1 MKKEIMRTTYSDWS
15 PTLSRLAHGTR
26 VITSISASNLVSS
39 PFTSVIS
46 AFVITAENSSCQ
58 KKNRFSSS
66 IRQSHFQNAKKKKVK
81 LNTLKWCCKISSFN
95 QALKMKT
102 KEKERRS
109 DGSVRLPE
117 LQTCQLYQ
125 QIEGQSYLKHF
136 QRAPLTKKHK
146 RKKNK
151 QKKQLELCNR

>member
-1 MKKEIMRTTYSDWS
+1 VLLALLLLLLRTHPAKKKIVFPVQYGN
-15 PTLSRLAHGTR
+15 L
-26 VITSISASNLVSS
+26 ISKM
-39 PFTSVIS
+39 
-46 AFVITAENSSCQ
+46 Q
-58 KKNRFSSS
+58 
-66 IRQSHFQNAKKKKVK
+66 KKKVK